1 LQSADKGRTGTT
13 AAARQPA
20 GEFLRLY
27 SAHFEGNRK
36 ASMKRFLKSL
46 WQDESGVAA
55 VEYAL
60 IAGLMAALIVLVV
73 GLFGDS
79 LKDLFNALSDKL
91 GEQADN
97 IRQK

>member
-1 LQSADKGRTGTT
+1 
-13 AAARQPA
+13 
-20 GEFLRLY
+20 
-27 SAHFEGNRK
+27 
-36 ASMKRFLKSL
+36 MKRFLKSL